1 MCSMFCTC
9 PGDIISKHYKQ
20 YKNIPAET
28 YQKYNRTFY
37 PEQDFERLKQSDPVA
52 YREAILEDKSM
63 HWAPEVA
70 ENAAILAE
78 SMLQCYENAVK
89 IQAERAKLD
98 PETAEEQ

>member
-1 MCSMFCTC
+1 
-9 PGDIISKHYKQ
+9 
-20 YKNIPAET
+20 
-28 YQKYNRTFY
+28 
-37 PEQDFERLKQSDPVA
+37 
-52 YREAILEDKSM
+52 M